1 MKRLFLGLLVVMFA
15 VALVLPMAHAYA
27 ADVPDFR
34 RVAGDVV
41 RDGERVNSRKGYRV
55 YAYECAVNQ
64 YDYFGEQYV
73 NLLGQSGLSYR
84 GHDAKDFTRS
94 SSAMYVDKWFFS
106 CRGQSV
112 EFWRVKYYGEGR
124 TSFSVRVSN
133 GLSYDGY

>member
-1 MKRLFLGLLVVMFA
+1 MKRSFFGLLAVMFA
-15 VALVLPMAHAYA
+15 IALILPMANTYA

-41 RDGERVNSRKGYRV
+41 NDGERVNSNKGYRV

-73 NLLGQSGLSYR
+73 NLLRQRGLSYR
-84 GHDAKDFTRS
+84 GHDVKDFTRS
-94 SSAMYVDKWFFS
+94 SSAMYIDKWFFS
-106 CRGQSV
+106 CRGQNV

-124 TSFSVRVSN
+124 TSFSVRVAN
-133 GLSYDGY
+133 GLSYEGY